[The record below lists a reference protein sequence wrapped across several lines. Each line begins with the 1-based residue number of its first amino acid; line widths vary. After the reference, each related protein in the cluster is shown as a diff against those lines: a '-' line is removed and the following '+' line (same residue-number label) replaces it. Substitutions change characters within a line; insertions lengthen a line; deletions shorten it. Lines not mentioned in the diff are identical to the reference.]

1 MNAERELR
9 AEVLVAAPPAKV
21 WAVITDTR
29 ALAEASPELLAM
41 TPLRRGGFRVGQQYV
56 GWNRRKAV
64 IWPTR
69 NVVVEVEPERRL
81 AWDTRTSGARWIYE
95 LSPEGEGTRLVQR
108 RPVPIRLT
116 LVSRLFAP
124 VALGGSEG
132 HADELERGMAE
143 GLARIKAIAER

>member
-1 MNAERELR
+1 MNAERELH